1 LQQQIQKLSIENR
14 QSLDK
19 ISELQVGFE
28 QKDRL
33 IAHLEHNI
41 SEILVEKEKNV
52 IRLKSEIV
60 VLQNKVSE
68 SEESYKTK
76 LL

>member
-1 LQQQIQKLSIENR
+1 M
-14 QSLDK
+14 
-19 ISELQVGFE
+19 GFE